1 MRTHLVRRLGPVL
14 ALAVAV
20 LAPVPVA
27 AQPVVVRL
35 GLVSQWVVNQQGQTT
50 ESLGAAL
57 ERGLVDGVAVSW
69 QRGRIPR
76 SALVPKPIRALPA
89 PEAASLGG
97 RGECDVTA
105 VRPPAGPA
113 VWSEVDVL
121 PRTGR
126 PDDVCVLEVGGEL
139 NTIHQVLAR
148 LYVAPPGAALEEL
161 PLVRRSLF
169 SRPGVPVIR
178 VQFGKPVA
186 VPAGVSFTGRPG
198 VDFLVARSLIETIEN
213 AAVTPNGQA
222 DASPFQAGE
231 WREADRVYIR
241 LPVSTLRAGATP
253 IALVWKDRVFFEQ
266 PDRGR
271 IFDP

>member
-1 MRTHLVRRLGPVL
+1 MLRGLGPVL
-14 ALAVAV
+14 ALAAAIA
-20 LAPVPVA
+20 APASAA

-35 GLVSQWVVNQQGQTT
+35 GLVSQWVVNQHGQTT

-57 ERGLVDGVAVSW
+57 EGGLVDGFAFSW

-89 PEAASLGG
+89 AEAAALGG

-105 VRPPAGPA
+105 VRAPAAPA
-113 VWSEVDVL
+113 AWTEVDVL

-148 LYVAPPGAALEEL
+148 LYVAAPG
-161 PLVRRSLF
+161 RSIF

-198 VDFLVARSLIETIEN
+198 VDFLVARSLIETVEN
-213 AAVTPNGQA
+213 GAVTPNGQA
-222 DASPFQAGE
+222 DVSPFQAGE
-231 WREADRVYIR
+231 WREADRVFIR
-241 LPVSTLRAGATP
+241 VPVSTLRAGAPP